1 MAALHTKAMLNKLY
15 KPNLIDIVLKIQDN
29 SNAILHQI

>member
-1 MAALHTKAMLNKLY
+1 MAALHTKAMLNKMY

>member
-1 MAALHTKAMLNKLY
+1 MAALYTKTMLNKLY
-15 KPNLIDIVLKIQDN
+15 KPNLIDIVLKIQDK